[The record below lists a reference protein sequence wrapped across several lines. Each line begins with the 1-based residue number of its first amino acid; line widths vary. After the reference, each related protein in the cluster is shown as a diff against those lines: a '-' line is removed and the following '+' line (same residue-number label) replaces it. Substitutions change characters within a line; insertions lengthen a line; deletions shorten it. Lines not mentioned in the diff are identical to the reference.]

1 MKRILFI
8 GITLVFY
15 SVASAQDYTFA
26 IGVKAGKFSSGV
38 SGKYFFQ
45 TTNSTALEA
54 NLTFK
59 KNFGTAMVTLFLDKH
74 FPLRNSQLQ
83 IPIDCILG
91 AGIHAAY
98 YKPGYYRIKDGG
110 KDAYYNEGVTLG
122 IDAKL
127 GLEHPFS
134 FMPLTVG
141 IEACP
146 FLDLVNPG
154 PEYLE
159 LAVVLRYAF
168 N

>member
-1 MKRILFI
+1 MKRFLLMFI
-8 GITLVFY
+8 AVSIV
-15 SVASAQDYTFA
+15 SVAAAQDYIFA

-45 TTNSTALEA
+45 TTNSTAIEG

-74 FPLRNSQLQ
+74 FQLRNSQLQ
-83 IPIDCILG
+83 IPLDCILG
-91 AGIHAAY
+91 AGVHAAY

-110 KDAYYNEGVTLG
+110 MDAYYDEGVTLG

-134 FMPLTVG
+134 FMPLTIG
-141 IEACP
+141 IEANP
-146 FLDLVNPG
+146 FLDIINPG
-154 PEYLE
+154 PEFIE

>member
-1 MKRILFI
+1 MKRIIFTFCI
-8 GITLVFY
+8 VSII

-26 IGVKAGKFSSGV
+26 IGAKVGKFSSGI

-45 TTNSTALEA
+45 TTNSTAIEG

-59 KNFGTAMVTLFLDKH
+59 KNFGTSMITLYLDKH
-74 FPLRNSQLQ
+74 FQLRNSQLQ
-83 IPIDCILG
+83 IPLDCILG
-91 AGIHAAY
+91 VGVHAAY

-110 KDAYYNEGVTLG
+110 KDAYYNEGITLG

-134 FMPLTVG
+134 FMPLTIG
-141 IEACP
+141 IEASP

-159 LAVVLRYAF
+159 LAAVLRYAF

>member
-1 MKRILFI
+1 MKRLLLMFI
-8 GITLVFY
+8 AVSIV
-15 SVASAQDYTFA
+15 SVAAAQDYIFA

-45 TTNSTALEA
+45 TTNSTAIEG

-74 FPLRNSQLQ
+74 FQLRNSQMQ
-83 IPIDCILG
+83 IPLDCILG
-91 AGIHAAY
+91 AGVHAAY

-110 KDAYYNEGVTLG
+110 MDAYYDEGVTLG

-134 FMPLTVG
+134 FMPLTIG
-141 IEACP
+141 IEAIP
-146 FLDLVNPG
+146 FLDIINPG
-154 PEYLE
+154 PEFME